1 MYIEVMVKRK
11 QDKDKAIIQN
21 MEISCQ
27 RSIIKKDIEGKDNG
41 NNIWKHLFLNGRQ
54 WTSEW
59 NTQTETTQQQQ
70 SVLVVCFSLF
80 SIWLTDI
87 VI

>member
-1 MYIEVMVKRK
+1 MARKVINVYRSNGKRK

-41 NNIWKHLFLNGRQ
+41 NNI
-54 WTSEW
+54 
-59 NTQTETTQQQQ
+59 
-70 SVLVVCFSLF
+70 
-80 SIWLTDI
+80 
-87 VI
+87 